1 MAGRAI
7 ESLDILGIGN
17 AILDVQARAEDA
29 DLPIGVRAPVMQVI
43 RKAMRWSGTIDD
55 ALVVILRVELSL

>member
-1 MAGRAI
+1 MAI

-29 DLPIGVRAPVMQVI
+29 DLLRLGMTKGTMRLIGTEEAE
-43 RKAMRWSGTIDD
+43 G
-55 ALVVILRVELSL
+55 L